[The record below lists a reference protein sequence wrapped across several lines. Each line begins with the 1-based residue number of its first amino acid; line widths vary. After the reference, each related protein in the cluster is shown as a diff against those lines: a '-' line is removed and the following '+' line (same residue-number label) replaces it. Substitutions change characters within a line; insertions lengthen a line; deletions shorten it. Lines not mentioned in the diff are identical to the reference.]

1 MTAGSGAVLVPWLQ
15 DFTVNGVRYEEPEV
29 RAQIDAARSLGVD
42 RFLLWSPS
50 ITYTDSAL
58 DPTG

>member
-1 MTAGSGAVLVPWLQ
+1 
-15 DFTVNGVRYEEPEV
+15 VRYEEPEV